1 MVGKLM
7 VACNF
12 VIQTPSS
19 VVVEH
24 VCVWE
29 LKQLVVIEEY
39 GMKILVLVIAQ
50 IIGNKLQ
57 MGLLV

>member
-1 MVGKLM
+1 M